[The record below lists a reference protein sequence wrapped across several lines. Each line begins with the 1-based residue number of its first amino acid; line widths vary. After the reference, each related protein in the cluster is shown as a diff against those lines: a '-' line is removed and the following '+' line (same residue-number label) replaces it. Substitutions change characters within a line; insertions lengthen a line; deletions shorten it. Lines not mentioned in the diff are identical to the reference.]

1 MKTKRVW
8 AGIDVSKAEL
18 AVGFWPQGQAA
29 AYPRDEA
36 GIGQLAGEL
45 KRLRV
50 RLVVLEATG
59 GLELPVV
66 LALARA
72 GVPVHRCEPAR
83 ARHFA
88 KALGVRAKTDPVD
101 ALMLARFA
109 ASGELK
115 PQTFASAEVRQLD
128 ALVTRRRQVVKMIT
142 EERNRLHASAD
153 KACRASIRQLLR
165 ALVQHKRKIE
175 AQIAQAL
182 DRMPELKAKSD
193 LLQSAPGVG
202 KVVAATLAGALPE
215 LGSLDRWQA
224 AALTGTAPFHN
235 RSGRY
240 QGKSRIS
247 GGRADVRCA
256 LYMAAHSARKHD
268 PGLAKL
274 YDQLVAHGKPKKVAL
289 TACMRHLVVALNA
302 MLRDNTPWRQT
313 APAAIA

>member
-18 AVGFWPQGQAA
+18 AVRLWPQGQATA
-29 AYPRDEA
+29 HLRDEA
-36 GIGQLAGEL
+36 GIGQLAQEL

-66 LALARA
+66 LALVRA

-109 ASGELK
+109 ASNELK
-115 PQTFASAEVRQLD
+115 PQTFASEEVRQLD
-128 ALVTRRRQVVKMIT
+128 ALVTRRRQVVKLIT
-142 EERNRLHASAD
+142 VERNRLQASAD

-165 ALVQHKRKIE
+165 VLLQQKGKIE

-182 DRMPELKAKSD
+182 DRVPELKAKSD
-193 LLQSAPGVG
+193 LLRSAPGVG

-215 LGSLDRWQA
+215 LGALDRWQA

-235 RSGRY
+235 RSGGY

-256 LYMAAHSARKHD
+256 LYMAALSAKKHD
-268 PGLAKL
+268 PGLARL
-274 YDQLVAHGKPKKVAL
+274 YDRLLANGKPKKVAL

-302 MLRDNTPWRQT
+302 MVRDNTPWRQT
-313 APAAIA
+313 TPAAT

>member
-18 AVGFWPQGQAA
+18 AVNLLPLGETMRYA
-29 AYPRDEA
+29 RDEE
-36 GIGQLAGEL
+36 GIGRLAHEL

-66 LALARA
+66 LALVRA

-101 ALMLARFA
+101 ASVLARFA
-109 ASGELK
+109 ASGELL
-115 PQTFASAEVRQLD
+115 PQTFASEEVRQLD
-128 ALVTRRRQVVKMIT
+128 ALVTRRRQVVDLIT
-142 EERNRLHASAD
+142 VESNRLHASAD
-153 KACRASIRQLLR
+153 KACRTSIRQLLR
-165 ALVQHKRKIE
+165 MLIHQRHKLDD
-175 AQIAQAL
+175 QIAEAL
-182 DRMPELKAKSD
+182 ERVPELKAKTE
-193 LLQSAPGVG
+193 LLRSAPGVG

-215 LGSLDRWQA
+215 LGSLNRWQI
-224 AALTGTAPFHN
+224 AALSGTAPFHN

-240 QGKSRIS
+240 QGQSRIS
-247 GGRADVRCA
+247 GGRADVRSA
-256 LYMAAHSARKHD
+256 LYMATLSGTKHD
-268 PGLAKL
+268 PGLARIYNRCLAK
-274 YDQLVAHGKPKKVAL
+274 GKPKKVAL

-302 MLRDNTPWRQT
+302 MVRDNKTWRQT
-313 APAAIA
+313 APAATA